1 MGHLKQTN
9 IDINTYE
16 NNNIKHASNGYISG
30 SNDISDNDVQ
40 SDDNKI
46 FNFPMDKI
54 MLFVV
59 VVVLSLSAAFLINGI
74 VHREDDLV
82 ETKAINVETENEKT
96 NSAIT
101 NIDDYT
107 GVEIAADVCNL
118 RSSPEVTDNIKGTL
132 NRGVRVTITDTNF
145 STGGTKWLKIETDQG
160 NSGWVSEKV
169 VKYFSDIDIPIS
181 EINLAGWFWDGY
193 DETQMVDG
201 YLLSTSRI
209 CLEDFDYI
217 EIKYEPTVVESVRL
231 VNGSASESEFFEL
244 AKLKKVKFV
253 FDNGD
258 EYDSEYENEF
268 NYLGEVKY
276 FDHASE
282 SSSVKIY
289 VDETFNDVGAEHFGI
304 GELFLYSGNFE

>member
-16 NNNIKHASNGYISG
+16 NTNIKRASNGYVLD
-30 SNDISDNDVQ
+30 SNDIRDNDVQ

-46 FNFPMDKI
+46 FKFPMDKT

-59 VVVLSLSAAFLINGI
+59 IVVLLLSAAFLINGI
-74 VHREDDLV
+74 VHREDGSV
-82 ETKAINVETENEKT
+82 ETKAINVETENKKT
-96 NSAIT
+96 NSVIT
-101 NIDDYT
+101 NIDDYI

-118 RSSPEVTDNIKGTL
+118 RSSPEITDNIIGTL
-132 NRGVRVTITDTNF
+132 NRGARVAITDTNF

-181 EINLAGWFWDGY
+181 EISLAGCFWDGY

-209 CLEDFDYI
+209 CLENFDYI
-217 EIKYEPTVVESVRL
+217 EIKYDPTVVVSVRL
-231 VNGSASESEFFEL
+231 VNGSASENEFFKL
-244 AKLKKVKFV
+244 AKLKKVRFV

-258 EYDSEYENEF
+258 EYNFEYVNEF
-268 NYLGEVKY
+268 NYLGEIKY